1 MSKLGAG
8 RGLLSRISP
17 ILIAA
22 GVLFIF
28 VYNAED
34 ILSREVK
41 VLLFFVYAVL
51 VFSGVVMVV
60 VEFFKVLS
68 KVRRSRK

>member
-17 ILIAA
+17 ILIAT

-41 VLLFFVYAVL
+41 VLLFFVYAIL
-51 VFSGVVMVV
+51 VFSGIAMVV
-60 VEFFKVLS
+60 IEFFKVLS